1 MFELSSTVWIL
12 ITGSL
17 AAASCAL
24 VGSFLLLKK
33 MSMMGDAISHAV
45 LPGIAL
51 AFLVTSTRNT
61 LPMLIGAGA
70 FGLLTVYL
78 TEFLSKKDRLKQD
91 ASMGLVFTS
100 LFAVGVIIISLFAT
114 HVDLDQECVL
124 YGEIAYTPWD
134 RWYWGETYMGPR
146 PVWILGFVFLLNIIF
161 VTGFYKELKVYTFD
175 KELAL
180 ALGVPVTLIHYMLMG
195 SVSLSTI
202 AAFESVGAILVVAL
216 LIVPPATA
224 YLLTQNLKVMIY
236 LAMAIGVA
244 SAIGGYYLALLVNGT
259 IAGAIAVVTGMFFTL
274 AFLFSPSEGILLKN
288 KRPALGPLKA
298 QLPEIDAPLIVK

>member
-1 MFELSSTVWIL
+1 MLSSTALIL
-12 ITGSL
+12 LTGSL

-45 LPGIAL
+45 LPGIAI
-51 AFLVTSTRNT
+51 AFLLTMSRNT

-78 TEFLSKKDRLKQD
+78 TEFFSKKGRLTQD

-100 LFAVGVIIISLFAT
+100 LFAFGVIIITLFASQ
-114 HVDLDQECVL
+114 VDLDQECVL
-124 YGEIAYTPWD
+124 YGEIAYIPWD
-134 RWYWGETYMGPR
+134 VWYWGDINMGPR
-146 PVWILGFVFLLNIIF
+146 PTWILGSVLLLNIIF
-161 VTGFYKELKVYTFD
+161 VVSSFKELKVYTFD

-180 ALGVPVTLIHYMLMG
+180 ALGIPVTLIHYSLMG

-224 YLLTQNLKVMIY
+224 YLLTQNLKVMIM

-244 SAIGGYYLALLVNGT
+244 SAVGGYFLALWVNGT
-259 IAGAIAVVTGMFFTL
+259 IAGAIAVVTGIFFTL
-274 AFLFSPSEGILLKN
+274 AFLFSPTDGIFFKSRKLDLSEMSGK
-288 KRPALGPLKA
+288 
-298 QLPEIDAPLIVK
+298 V

>member
-1 MFELSSTVWIL
+1 MLSSTALIL
-12 ITGSL
+12 LTGSL

-45 LPGIAL
+45 LPGIAI
-51 AFLVTSTRNT
+51 AFLLTASRNT

-78 TEFLSKKDRLKQD
+78 TEFFSKKGRLLQD
-91 ASMGLVFTS
+91 SSMGLVFTS
-100 LFAVGVIIISLFAT
+100 LFAFGVIIITLFASN
-114 HVDLDQECVL
+114 VDIDQECVL
-124 YGEIAYTPWD
+124 YGEIAYIPWD
-134 RWYWGETYMGPR
+134 VWYWGNVNMGPR
-146 PVWILGFVFLLNIIF
+146 PTWILASVLVLNILF
-161 VTGFYKELKVYTFD
+161 VASSFKELKVYTFD

-180 ALGVPVTLIHYMLMG
+180 ALGIPVTLIHYSLMG

-224 YLLTQNLKVMIY
+224 YLLTQNLKIMII
-236 LAMAIGVA
+236 LAMVIGVA
-244 SAIGGYYLALLVNGT
+244 SAIGGYFLALMVNGT
-259 IAGAIAVVTGMFFTL
+259 IAGAIAVVTGLFFTL
-274 AFLFSPSEGILLKN
+274 AFLFSPTDGILFKN
-288 KRPALGPLKA
+288 RKLDLSSINMPGQRKDTVMP
-298 QLPEIDAPLIVK
+298 

>member
-1 MFELSSTVWIL
+1 MIELSSTAWIL
-12 ITGSL
+12 LTGSL

-24 VGSFLLLKK
+24 VGCFLLLRK

-45 LPGIAL
+45 LPGIAI
-51 AFLVTSTRNT
+51 AFLLTSSRNT

-78 TEFLSKKDRLKQD
+78 TEFLTKKDRLKQD

-100 LFAVGVIIISLFAT
+100 LFAVGVIIISLFAA

-124 YGEIAYTPWD
+124 YGEIAYTPGD
-134 RWYWGETYMGPR
+134 LWYWGDVSMGPR
-146 PVWILGFVFLLNIIF
+146 PTWILGSVLLLNILF
-161 VTGFYKELKVYTFD
+161 VTAFFKELKVYTFD
-175 KELAL
+175 KGLAL
-180 ALGVPVTLIHYMLMG
+180 ALGVPVTLVHYALMG

-224 YLLTQNLKVMIY
+224 YLLTQNLKVMLV

-274 AFLFSPSEGILLKN
+274 AFLFSPTDGILLK
-288 KRPALGPLKA
+288 KRRARLESAEPQRA
-298 QLPEIDAPLIVK
+298 VV

>member
-1 MFELSSTVWIL
+1 MLSSTALIL
-12 ITGSL
+12 LTGSL

-33 MSMMGDAISHAV
+33 MSMMGDAISHAI
-45 LPGIAL
+45 LPGIAI
-51 AFLVTSTRNT
+51 AFLLTASRNT

-78 TEFLSKKDRLKQD
+78 TEFFSKKGRLMQD
-91 ASMGLVFTS
+91 TSMGLVFTS
-100 LFAVGVIIISLFAT
+100 LFAFGVIIISLFAA

-134 RWYWGETYMGPR
+134 VWFWGDVNMGPR
-146 PVWILGFVFLLNIIF
+146 PTWILASVLMINIIF
-161 VTGFYKELKVYTFD
+161 VISSFKELKVYTFD

-180 ALGVPVTLIHYMLMG
+180 ALGIPVTLIHYSLMG
-195 SVSLSTI
+195 SVSLTTI

-224 YLLTQNLKVMIY
+224 YLLTQNLKKMII
-236 LAMAIGVA
+236 LAMIIGVA
-244 SAIGGYYLALLVNGT
+244 SAVGGYYLALLVNGT
-259 IAGAIAVVTGMFFTL
+259 IAGAIAVFTGFFFTL
-274 AFLFSPSEGILLKN
+274 AFLFSPTDGVLFK
-288 KRPALGPLKA
+288 KRKEVLSKIA
-298 QLPEIDAPLIVK
+298 LPENM